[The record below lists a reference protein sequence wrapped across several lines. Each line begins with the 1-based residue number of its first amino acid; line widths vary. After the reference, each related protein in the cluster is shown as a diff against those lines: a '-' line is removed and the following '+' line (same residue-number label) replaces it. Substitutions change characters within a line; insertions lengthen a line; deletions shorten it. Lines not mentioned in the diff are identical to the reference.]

1 MRMPSLMLSLVLI
14 VLVSLAASAQEA
26 GKPPTY
32 ADALKSVK
40 IPPDW
45 LAGVQTTYDTSKP
58 WKEARLH
65 IRDLLRQGGPAY
77 REGIK
82 LTYLYLVEKKA
93 AEPSEYPMYVYLGR
107 EFAWAAVVYEDWL
120 RINKMTEAVEYRH
133 LASCQQYFGE
143 PQKALETL
151 RTGLQRLKNTPQRA
165 INEAT
170 LHDCMGDVYA
180 ATGDKGKAG
189 EEYRKA
195 LDVLAKMPKPQPK
208 VAAKTQAKL
217 EMLTETLNLA
227 KVPDGSYKSSAVGYV
242 KDVQVTVQVKGGKI
256 SDVQVQHGENL
267 EAGSTKTIP
276 QRIIE
281 KQTPNVDAVTA
292 ATITSQA
299 ITTAAWQAL
308 KAAQKP

>member
-1 MRMPSLMLSLVLI
+1 MRTVSFALSLVI
-14 VLVSLAASAQEA
+14 IGLVSLTASAQEA
-26 GKPPTY
+26 AKLPTY
-32 ADALKSVK
+32 ADALKSVT

-45 LAGVQTTYDTSKP
+45 LAGQTTTYDTNKP

-65 IRDLLRQGGPAY
+65 IRDLLRQGGPAC
-77 REGIK
+77 REAIK
-82 LTYLYLVEKKA
+82 LTYYYLAEKKA
-93 AEPSEYPMYVYLGR
+93 ADPHEYPMYVYLGR
-107 EFAWAAVVYEDWL
+107 EFAWAAVIYEDWL
-120 RINKMTEAVEYRH
+120 RTNKMNEMIEYRH
-133 LASCQQYFGE
+133 LASCQLYFGE
-143 PQKALETL
+143 PQKALATL
-151 RTGLQRLKNTPQRA
+151 STGLQRLPNNPQRA

-170 LHDCMGDVYA
+170 LHDCMADVYVT
-180 ATGDKGKAG
+180 TGDKAKAAD
-189 EEYRKA
+189 EYRKS

-227 KVPDGSYKSSAVGYV
+227 KIPDGSYKSSAVGYV

-256 SDVQVQHGENL
+256 ADVQVQHGENL

-276 QRIIE
+276 QRIVE
-281 KQTPNVDAVTA
+281 KQSPNVDAVTA

-308 KAAQKP
+308 KPAQKP